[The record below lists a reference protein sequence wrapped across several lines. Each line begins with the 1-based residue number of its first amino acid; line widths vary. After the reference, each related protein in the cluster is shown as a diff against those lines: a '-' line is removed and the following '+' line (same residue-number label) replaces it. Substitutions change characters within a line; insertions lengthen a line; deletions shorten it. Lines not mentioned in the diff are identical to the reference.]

1 MTTEGR
7 SDDTVAPL
15 AERLLIW
22 FDQHGRHDLPW
33 QHPRDPYRV
42 WLAEIM
48 LQQTQVQ
55 TVIPYFTRFISALP
69 DLPALAAAPID
80 QVMAL
85 WSGLGYYTRARNL
98 HAAARLCVQ
107 QHGGHLPQ
115 TFDDLVALPGIG
127 RSTAGAILAQAHGLP
142 FPILDGNVRRVLA
155 RWRAIEGWPGSTDTQ
170 KTLWALAQTL
180 LPDTRLADYTQALM
194 DLGATI
200 CTRHKPDC
208 AHCPLRADCLAYRE
222 DRIDELPTPR
232 PAKALPQRQCLMLLA
247 FDASNRVLL
256 QRRIHSGVWQ
266 GLWSL
271 PEAPDPA
278 SLQVVSALQ
287 IQTHA
292 QGRALPA
299 FEHVFSHYRLQITPW
314 LVAPATALPHLGD
327 DEIWRWVAVDE
338 LGAIGLPA
346 PVRKLIASQSGSCTQ
361 TMPSSTLST

>member
-55 TVIPYFTRFISALP
+55 TVIPYFTRFVTALP

-107 QHGGHLPQ
+107 HHDGNLPEN
-115 TFDDLVALPGIG
+115 FDDLVALPGIG

-155 RWRAIEGWPGSTDTQ
+155 RWRAIEGWPGSTTTQ
-170 KTLWALAQTL
+170 KTLWALAQDL
-180 LPDTRLADYTQALM
+180 LPDHRLADYTQALM
-194 DLGATI
+194 DLGATV

-208 AHCPLRADCLAYRE
+208 ARCPLRTDCGAYRE
-222 DRIDELPTPR
+222 GRVDELPTPR
-232 PAKALPQRQCLMLLA
+232 PAKALPQRQCLMLLT
-247 FDASNRVLL
+247 FDTRNRVLL
-256 QRRIHSGVWQ
+256 QRRTHPGVWQ

-271 PEAPDPA
+271 PEAPDLD
-278 SLQVVSALQ
+278 SLQVVSARH
-287 IQTHA
+287 IQSHA

-314 LVAPATALPHLGD
+314 LVAPAMALPHVGD
-327 DEIWRWVAVDE
+327 DEDYRWVAVAE
-338 LGAIGLPA
+338 LETLGLPT